1 MLRRLN
7 LNNFIKKTVKNFS
20 SENLTT
26 TRVGPIPLSNKK
38 DEQERIKLTTSA
50 FGAIV
55 NTPEPSSLDSE
66 AFDQSQK
73 TELHKDYIPTTIG
86 GKTFS
91 GDVNP
96 KTGEVNGPKVLF
108 LFRLLF
114 LISPSFHFLGIRT
127 YEIWKRVGKKWKSL

>member
-1 MLRRLN
+1 M
-7 LNNFIKKTVKNFS
+7 KNFS
-20 SENLTT
+20 TGNLTT

-50 FGAIV
+50 FGAIG
-55 NTPEPSSLDSE
+55 NTLEPSSLDSE
-66 AFDQSQK
+66 TFNQTQK

-108 LFRLLF
+108 YRLLI
-114 LISPSFHFLGIRT
+114 LISAMSRFLGIRT